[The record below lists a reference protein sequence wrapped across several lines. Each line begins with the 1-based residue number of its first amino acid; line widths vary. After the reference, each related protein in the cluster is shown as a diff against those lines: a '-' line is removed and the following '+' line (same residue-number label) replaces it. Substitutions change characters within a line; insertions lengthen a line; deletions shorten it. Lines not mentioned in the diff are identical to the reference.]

1 MPIVNFMMIYLIVGQ
16 IKKIPLNKMSYY
28 PELDTGTNKKK
39 FELDLSKY
47 KTKSEVK
54 LNTSHFA

>member
-1 MPIVNFMMIYLIVGQ
+1 MIYLIVGQ

-28 PELDTGTNKKK
+28 PELDIGTNKKK